1 MVKVYAD
8 IRAHCET
15 FKDDF
20 FAKDMVVPSALYTH
34 AQYVKITYPVFFDK
48 LKEIQIPS
56 PAPTPEDIAP
66 KTVIV
71 NTVLDTELQFFRS
84 LEASARELI
93 EALRSFE
100 HQTKEDKNNVAHV
113 MRTLDTALM
122 SSEGTTLL
130 RQPLKELKEFNQKYE
145 KKEEEDLCWMRLVGY
160 IPRAFLETPPI
171 KQIIGSI
178 NQILSDPAKD
188 DATKMDIVWHHVHF
202 MSEGLEEIKSMIQ
215 GAISTVNLLQ
225 GYFAAISYDLTA
237 LKEAILE
244 VAADDSPLVLILC
257 KHQNILQAWD
267 RLGKSADKYRHLR
280 FQPPEVLL

>member
-20 FAKDMVVPSALYTH
+20 FAKDIVVPSALYTH
-34 AQYVKITYPVFFDK
+34 AQYVKVIYIYFHFGEHTLTEPSSRVPQITYPVFFDK

-122 SSEGTTLL
+122 SSEGIQFLNWSHFPLL
-130 RQPLKELKEFNQKYE
+130 MIYSPKELLY
-145 KKEEEDLCWMRLVGY
+145 
-160 IPRAFLETPPI
+160 
-171 KQIIGSI
+171 
-178 NQILSDPAKD
+178 SD
-188 DATKMDIVWHHVHF
+188 
-202 MSEGLEEIKSMIQ
+202 SRSR
-215 GAISTVNLLQ
+215 S
-225 GYFAAISYDLTA
+225 
-237 LKEAILE
+237 
-244 VAADDSPLVLILC
+244 
-257 KHQNILQAWD
+257 
-267 RLGKSADKYRHLR
+267 
-280 FQPPEVLL
+280 